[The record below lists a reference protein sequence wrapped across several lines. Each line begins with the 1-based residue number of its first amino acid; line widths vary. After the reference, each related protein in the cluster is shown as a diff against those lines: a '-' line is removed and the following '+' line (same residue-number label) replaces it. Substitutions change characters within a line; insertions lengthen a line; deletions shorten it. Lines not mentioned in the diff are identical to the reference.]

1 MSFRRRRVTR
11 KLQGFL
17 YATRGIQLEV
27 IRRVAFGKAILAGA
41 IGALAWEL
49 VVRVLIL
56 LGLPLFDLVFIL
68 GTMIAADASPQLWW
82 PVGMAMHATVGAI
95 WAIFYAYFFWST
107 FDWRPVAQGLLFSLG
122 PALLAGLIMAPQMS
136 LMHPLIVQ
144 GRLLATGL
152 FGVNLGWGGPAGIL
166 IGHLVYGAV
175 VGSLYVK
182 PVGYRVGRRVLPYG

>member
-68 GTMIAADASPQLWW
+68 GTMIAADARPQLWW
-82 PVGMAMHATVGAI
+82 PVGIAMHATVGAI

-136 LMHPLIVQ
+136 LMHPLILQ
-144 GRLLATGL
+144 GRLLPTGL

-175 VGSLYVK
+175 MGSLYVK